1 MKHLILEVRKKGRNT
16 IVFGFKQIRFKRYF
30 INIDEGTNKLFKN
43 QNQNQNQTF

>member
-30 INIDEGTNKLFKN
+30 INLLDFKHLKIKV
-43 QNQNQNQTF
+43 